1 MPLGRHPQPKYDVS
15 VRDIHEEVQVHPKA
29 GGQSRYI
36 AKSVRVAIA
45 GILAIGLGLTAACGS
60 SDNAATASD
69 ASGSTS
75 GYPITIKNVYGSV
88 TLNNKPKR
96 ISTVGWTTYDAVLSL
111 GVVPVDM
118 PKMSDGDAKNG
129 MYSWTSAKLKEL
141 GATGS
146 KAPKLHD
153 ESDSIDT
160 EAIASTNPDLII
172 ATQSGITKQQYQTMS
187 KIAPTLAYPKE
198 AWATPWRDVVTI
210 AAKALNMQAKGKQV
224 LADDESAITKAV
236 NAHPNIKGKTAAV
249 MYFDTTKLSTVSVYT
264 TLDTRPEFLNDLGLM
279 TPASVKKISAS
290 TQSFYK
296 DISSENV
303 DQLNDV
309 DIIVTY
315 GDSSTLKTLQS
326 DPLIGKIPAVK
337 RGSVVVIN
345 SSSALE
351 SAIAPSSLSIP
362 ATVGDYVG
370 LLSKAADKI

>member
-1 MPLGRHPQPKYDVS
+1 MSLADQAHFTGNSCEETEMNHYDSTVKPGRMNRATRS
-15 VRDIHEEVQVHPKA
+15 
-29 GGQSRYI
+29 SRLI
-36 AKSVRVAIA
+36 MA
-45 GILAIGLGLTAACGS
+45 GIMALGLGLTAACGS
-60 SDNAATASD
+60 AGNALSSSD
-69 ASGSTS
+69 SGSTS
-75 GYPITIKNVYGSV
+75 GYPVTIRNAYGSV
-88 TLNNKPKR
+88 TLKSKPTR

-111 GVVPVDM
+111 GVIPVDM
-118 PKMSDGDAKNG
+118 PKMSDGDAQNG

-141 GATGS
+141 GGTGS

-160 EAIASTNPDLII
+160 EAIASSNPDLIV
-172 ATQSGITKQQYQTMS
+172 ATQSGITKQQYQTLS

-210 AAKALNMQAKGKQV
+210 AAKALNMQNKGKQV
-224 LADDESAITKAV
+224 LANDEAAIKKAV
-236 NAHPNIKGKTAAV
+236 DAKPNIKGKTAAV

-264 TLDTRPEFLNDLGLM
+264 TLDTRPEFLNDLGLK

-290 TQSFYK
+290 TKSFYK

-303 DQLNDV
+303 DELNDV

-315 GDSSTLKTLQS
+315 GDSSTLKTLQA

-337 RGSVVVIN
+337 RGSVVVIDTN
-345 SSSALE
+345 SALE

-362 ATVGDYVG
+362 ATVDQYVG
-370 LLSKAADKI
+370 LLSKAADTI

>member
-1 MPLGRHPQPKYDVS
+1 MSLADLADRMRNPSKASDLSRFNSTVKSRKAVHARKA
-15 VRDIHEEVQVHPKA
+15 VRLTL
-29 GGQSRYI
+29 
-36 AKSVRVAIA
+36 A
-45 GILAIGLGLTAACGS
+45 GIMALSLGLTAACGS
-60 SDNAATASD
+60 GSSSSASD
-69 ASGSTS
+69 ESGSTS
-75 GYPITIKNVYGSV
+75 GYPVTIKNAYGSV
-88 TLNNKPKR
+88 TLKSKPTR

-111 GVVPVDM
+111 GVLPVDM
-118 PKMSDGDAKNG
+118 PKMSDGDAQNG
-129 MYSWTSAKLKEL
+129 MYSWTAAKVKAL
-141 GATGS
+141 GGTGS
-146 KAPKLHD
+146 KAPQLHD

-160 EAIASTNPDLII
+160 EAIASSNPDLII

-224 LADDESAITKAV
+224 LADDEAAIKKAV
-236 NAHPNIKGKTAAV
+236 DAKPNIKGKTAAV

-264 TLDTRPEFLNDLGLM
+264 TLDTRPEFLNDLGLK

-290 TQSFYK
+290 TDSFYK

-303 DQLNDV
+303 DQLDDV

-315 GDSSTLKTLQS
+315 GDSSTLKTLQA
-326 DPLIGKIPAVK
+326 DPLIGKIPAIK
-337 RGSVVVIN
+337 RGSVVVID

-362 ATVGDYVG
+362 ATVGQYVG
-370 LLSKAADKI
+370 LLSKAADNI